1 MAQENK
7 YIYPLF
13 KRIIG
18 AVCIILS
25 AEYLYAFCVYQA
37 ASFGIIYIGDTVTW
51 LSDGRI
57 LFTEGLQGYLQAL
70 EAHRER
76 AR

>member
-13 KRIIG
+13 KMIIG
-18 AVCIILS
+18 SVCIILS

-37 ASFGIIYIGDTVTW
+37 ASFGIINIGDTVTW
-51 LSDGRI
+51 LSDDRSC
-57 LFTEGLQGYLQAL
+57 LQRVFRGI
-70 EAHRER
+70 
-76 AR
+76 